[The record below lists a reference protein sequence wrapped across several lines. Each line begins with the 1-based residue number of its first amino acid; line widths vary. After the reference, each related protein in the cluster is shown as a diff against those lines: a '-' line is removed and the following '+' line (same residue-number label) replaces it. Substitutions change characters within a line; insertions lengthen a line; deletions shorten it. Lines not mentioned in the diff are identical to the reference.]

1 MSTTT
6 YLDRFLAPVSEAF
19 TPELA
24 RIVADIRIDAE
35 VQSYVDSLAAK
46 ANAGSITAEEDA
58 EYKALIDAA
67 DLVSVLQLKAR
78 RFLSKSP

>member
-6 YLDRFLAPVSEAF
+6 YLDRFLTPVAEAF

-46 ANAGSITAEEDA
+46 ANAGNITSEEDA

-67 DLVSVLQLKAR
+67 DLISVLQLKAR
-78 RFLSKSP
+78 RYLAKSS